1 MDIQSSPT
9 GEHLE
14 ETYVTVFEVHMTT
27 SGDTT
32 VPSLPHTH
40 SVFLCLSFFLILS
53 LSHIHIYT

>member
-14 ETYVTVFEVHMTT
+14 ETYVTVFEVHITT
-27 SGDTT
+27 SRDTT

-40 SVFLCLSFFLILS
+40 SLFLCLSFSFCP
-53 LSHIHIYT
+53 SHTHIYT